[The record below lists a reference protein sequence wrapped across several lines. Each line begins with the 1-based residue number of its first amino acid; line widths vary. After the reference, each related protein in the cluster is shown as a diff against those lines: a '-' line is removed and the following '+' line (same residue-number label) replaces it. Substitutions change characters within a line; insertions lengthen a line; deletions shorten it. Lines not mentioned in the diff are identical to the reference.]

1 MTEKARV
8 IAIDGRRVS
17 VVPLDLEVCLGC
29 SNDQCKSEG
38 SVFTV
43 INRRKFPLSIGS
55 EVRVHARPGRQLLQ
69 GAVSVGLLSLVSGG
83 VLVLALS
90 VRLSECRGLANDFL
104 AGGNSGLGGV
114 SALWREK
121 KGMKVPY
128 GLAMTAGFCI
138 SLFV

>member
-69 GAVSVGLLSLVSGG
+69 GVVSVGLPLITGAVSYAALPLLAPIAGS
-83 VLVLALS
+83 VLQSVIAIGAVILTAALIARMIH
-90 VRLSECRGLANDFL
+90 VGE
-104 AGGNSGLGGV
+104 
-114 SALWREK
+114 
-121 KGMKVPY
+121 
-128 GLAMTAGFCI
+128 AGFPEI
-138 SLFV
+138 SAVVVS